1 MARSTNQIL
10 ERNPMQIEQL
20 KQTVRTPIRVAKNG
34 FREQSQLGLIVRR
47 FVQNRLGMLGL
58 IMSLSYFVIAIIGP
72 HIMPHDPSTMNVA
85 NRLAAPSVGHPFGT
99 DQYGRDV
106 LSRVIL
112 GARYSLRVSILV
124 VSFSAITG
132 VTFGLTAGYHG
143 DLVDGA
149 IMRLVDIMFAFPSIL
164 LGLVVIAIL
173 GPGLNQ
179 AIIALA
185 VAYTPIMIRI
195 TRGSAISVREEEYI
209 LSAIAY
215 GEGSINI
222 MFREMLPNLIS
233 AVIVQATI
241 TFAYATLAEASLSY
255 LGLSAQP
262 PTPTWGVM
270 ISSGQSFLT
279 IAPWTSLFPGLAI
292 MFTVLGLS
300 FLGVGLR
307 DALDPK
313 TDVSQSAEGGR

>member
-1 MARSTNQIL
+1 
-10 ERNPMQIEQL
+10 
-20 KQTVRTPIRVAKNG
+20 
-34 FREQSQLGLIVRR
+34 
-47 FVQNRLGMLGL
+47 MLGL
-58 IMSLSYFVIAIIGP
+58 VMSLSYFGIALIGP
-72 HIMPHDPSTMNVA
+72 HIMPYDASTMEVV
-85 NRLAAPSVGHPFGT
+85 NRLAAPSLAHPFGT
-99 DQYGRDV
+99 DQFGRDV

-112 GARYSLRVSILV
+112 GARYSLRVSVLV
-124 VSFSAITG
+124 VSVSALAGITL
-132 VTFGLTAGYHG
+132 GLTAGYYG

-149 IMRLVDIMFAFPSIL
+149 IMRFVDIMFAFPSIL

-185 VAYTPIMIRI
+185 VAYTPIMTRI
-195 TRGSAISVREEEYI
+195 TRGSAVSVRTEEYV
-209 LSAIAY
+209 LAAITY
-215 GEGSINI
+215 GERNINI

-270 ISSGQSFLT
+270 ISAGQSFLT
-279 IAPWTSLFPGLAI
+279 IAPWMSLFPGLAI
-292 MFTVLGLS
+292 MYTVLGLS

-313 TDVSQSAEGGR
+313 TDIEPSAEGGR

>member
-1 MARSTNQIL
+1 MIT
-10 ERNPMQIEQL
+10 EQL
-20 KQTVRTPIRVAKNG
+20 KRTVRTPIQVVQNG
-34 FREQSQLGLIVRR
+34 FREQSQAGLIVRR
-47 FVQNRLGMLGL
+47 FIQNRLGMLGL
-58 IMSLSYFVIAIIGP
+58 VMSLSYFGIALIGP
-72 HIMPHDPSTMNVA
+72 HIMPYDASTMEVV
-85 NRLAAPSVGHPFGT
+85 NRLAAPSLAHPFGT
-99 DQYGRDV
+99 DQFGRDV

-112 GARYSLRVSILV
+112 GARYSLRVSVLV
-124 VSFSAITG
+124 VSVSALAGITL
-132 VTFGLTAGYHG
+132 GLTAGYYG

-149 IMRLVDIMFAFPSIL
+149 IMRFVDIMFAFPSIL

-185 VAYTPIMIRI
+185 VAYTPIMTRI
-195 TRGSAISVREEEYI
+195 TRGSAVSVRTEEYV
-209 LSAIAY
+209 LAAITY
-215 GEGSINI
+215 GERNINI

-270 ISSGQSFLT
+270 ISAGQSFLT
-279 IAPWTSLFPGLAI
+279 IAPWMSLFPGLAI
-292 MFTVLGLS
+292 MYTVLGLS

-313 TDVSQSAEGGR
+313 TDIEPSAEGGR